1 MDSELYYLLCAAAIG
16 AVIGLEREY
25 KNKTA
30 GLRTMIMVSIASCLF
45 TILSRQIGEVSDDR
59 IAANILTGLGFLCA
73 GVIFKDENRI
83 SGITTATTIWM
94 VAALG
99 MAIGAGYIALGLYG
113 TILVLLILS
122 LLTYLEK
129 MVEEFNLIRDYK
141 MICHY
146 EQGLSHYYE
155 QLFKQYGLKAKHVL
169 QVLKSDEI
177 ILHWNISG
185 KRQRHDLLV
194 EELSQD
200 PRIKRLSF

>member
-30 GLRTMIMVSIASCLF
+30 GLRTMIMVSMASCLF

-59 IAANILTGLGFLCA
+59 IAANILTGLGFLGA

-113 TILVLLILS
+113 TILVLVILS

-129 MVEEFNLIRDYK
+129 LVEEFNLIRDYK

-185 KRQRHDLLV
+185 KRQRHNLLV

>member
-30 GLRTMIMVSIASCLF
+30 GLRTMIMVSMASCLF

-129 MVEEFNLIRDYK
+129 LVEEFNLIRDYK

-185 KRQRHDLLV
+185 KRQRHNLLV

>member
-1 MDSELYYLLCAAAIG
+1 MDSELYYLLCAAAVG

-30 GLRTMIMVSIASCLF
+30 GLRTMIMVSMASCLF

-113 TILVLLILS
+113 TILVLVILS

-129 MVEEFNLIRDYK
+129 LVEEFNLIRDYK

-185 KRQRHDLLV
+185 KRQRHNLLV

>member
-1 MDSELYYLLCAAAIG
+1 MDSKLYYLLCAAAIG

-30 GLRTMIMVSIASCLF
+30 GLRTMIMVSMASCLF

>member
-1 MDSELYYLLCAAAIG
+1 MDSKLYYLLCAAAIG

-30 GLRTMIMVSIASCLF
+30 GLRTMIMVSMASCLF

-59 IAANILTGLGFLCA
+59 IAATILTGLGFHCA
-73 GVIFKDENRI
+73 GVIFKDEKRI

>member
-30 GLRTMIMVSIASCLF
+30 GLRTMIMVSMASCLF

-113 TILVLLILS
+113 TILVLVILS

-129 MVEEFNLIRDYK
+129 LVEEFNLIRDYK

-146 EQGLSHYYE
+146 EQELSHYYE

-185 KRQRHDLLV
+185 KRQRHNLLV

>member
-30 GLRTMIMVSIASCLF
+30 GLRTMIMVSMASCLF

-113 TILVLLILS
+113 TILVLLVLS

-129 MVEEFNLIRDYK
+129 LVEEFNLIRDYK

>member
-30 GLRTMIMVSIASCLF
+30 GLRTMIMVSMASCLF

-113 TILVLLILS
+113 TILVLVILS

-129 MVEEFNLIRDYK
+129 LVEEFNLIRDYK

-185 KRQRHDLLV
+185 KRQRHNLLV

>member
-30 GLRTMIMVSIASCLF
+30 GLRTMIMVSMASCLF
-45 TILSRQIGEVSDDR
+45 TILSRQIGGVSDDR

-113 TILVLLILS
+113 TILVLVILS

-129 MVEEFNLIRDYK
+129 LVEEFNLIRDYK

-185 KRQRHDLLV
+185 KRQRHNLLV

>member
-30 GLRTMIMVSIASCLF
+30 GLRTMIMVSMASCLF
-45 TILSRQIGEVSDDR
+45 TTLSRQIGEVSDDR

-113 TILVLLILS
+113 TILVLVILS

-129 MVEEFNLIRDYK
+129 LVEEFNLIRDYK

>member
-30 GLRTMIMVSIASCLF
+30 GLRTMIMVSMASCLF

>member
-30 GLRTMIMVSIASCLF
+30 GLRTMIMVSMASCLF

-113 TILVLLILS
+113 TILVLVILS

-129 MVEEFNLIRDYK
+129 LVEEFNLIRDYK

-169 QVLKSDEI
+169 QVLKFDEI

-185 KRQRHDLLV
+185 KRQRHNLLV

>member
-30 GLRTMIMVSIASCLF
+30 GLRTMIMVSMASCLF

-113 TILVLLILS
+113 TILVLVILS

>member
-30 GLRTMIMVSIASCLF
+30 GLRTMIMVSMASCLF

-113 TILVLLILS
+113 TILVLVILS

-129 MVEEFNLIRDYK
+129 LVEEFNLIRDYK

>member
-30 GLRTMIMVSIASCLF
+30 GLRTMIMVSMASCLF

-185 KRQRHDLLV
+185 KRQRHNLLV

>member
-1 MDSELYYLLCAAAIG
+1 MDIELYYLLCAVAIG

-30 GLRTMIMVSIASCLF
+30 GLRTMIMVSMASCLF

-113 TILVLLILS
+113 TILVLVILS

-129 MVEEFNLIRDYK
+129 LVEEFNLIRDYK

>member
-30 GLRTMIMVSIASCLF
+30 GLRTMIMVSMASCLF

-113 TILVLLILS
+113 TILVLVILS

-129 MVEEFNLIRDYK
+129 LVEEFNLIREYK

>member
-30 GLRTMIMVSIASCLF
+30 GLRTMIMVSMASCLF

-113 TILVLLILS
+113 TILVLVILS

-129 MVEEFNLIRDYK
+129 LVEEFNLIRDYK

-169 QVLKSDEI
+169 QVLKPDEI

-185 KRQRHDLLV
+185 KRQRHNLLV

>member
-1 MDSELYYLLCAAAIG
+1 LLCAAAIG

-30 GLRTMIMVSIASCLF
+30 GLRTMIMVSMASCLF

>member
-30 GLRTMIMVSIASCLF
+30 GLRTMIMVSMASCLF

-113 TILVLLILS
+113 TILVLVILS

-129 MVEEFNLIRDYK
+129 LVEEFNLIRDYK

-155 QLFKQYGLKAKHVL
+155 QLFKRYGLKAKHVL

-185 KRQRHDLLV
+185 KRQRHNLLV

>member
-1 MDSELYYLLCAAAIG
+1 MDSKLYYLLCAAAIG

-30 GLRTMIMVSIASCLF
+30 GLRTMIMVSMASCLF

-113 TILVLLILS
+113 TILVLVILS

-129 MVEEFNLIRDYK
+129 LVEEFNLIRDYK

>member
-1 MDSELYYLLCAAAIG
+1 MDSELYYLLCAATIG

-30 GLRTMIMVSIASCLF
+30 GLRTMIMVSMASCLF

-113 TILVLLILS
+113 TILVLVILS

-129 MVEEFNLIRDYK
+129 LVEEFNLIRDYK

>member
-30 GLRTMIMVSIASCLF
+30 GLRTMIMVSMASCLF

-113 TILVLLILS
+113 TILVLVILS

-129 MVEEFNLIRDYK
+129 LVEEFNLIRDYK

-155 QLFKQYGLKAKHVL
+155 QLFKQYGLKAKHIL

-185 KRQRHDLLV
+185 KRQRHNLLV

>member
-1 MDSELYYLLCAAAIG
+1 M
-16 AVIGLEREY
+16 
-25 KNKTA
+25 
-30 GLRTMIMVSIASCLF
+30 ASCLF